1 MRTINV
7 DVLQENA
14 SAEVARR
21 RINAARQRFLQ
32 TLRAEAPYLTVQ
44 ELRSDNAT
52 LRSAADQIIFLA
64 HCDG

>member
-1 MRTINV
+1 MS
-7 DVLQENA
+7 DLLPPLGNA
-14 SAEVARR
+14 SAEAARR

-52 LRSAADQIIFLA
+52 LRSAADQIVFLA